1 MTAVENCFY
10 VTLAVCVLA
19 MLTSS
24 ELYTYC
30 MESLGTRLTSHK
42 KMVFWAQM
50 GNGGGYTM

>member
-19 MLTSS
+19 MLMSS